1 MAEVRLKDVAQHAGV
16 SVRTV
21 SNVVNGFAQ
30 VAPATRARVQVSI
43 DALGYRPNIAARTLR
58 RGRTGL
64 VALVVPGV
72 DSPYFAE
79 LATHTFRLAEQRG
92 LTVLVEQTD
101 GDPARELAL
110 LQGKRNHLVDGVIF
124 SPWAVPDERLADHVH
139 TVPMVL
145 LGEHDGGATWCRVAV
160 DNVSAAQAA
169 TQHLVGAGRSRVAA
183 IGVNPGF
190 AHATSRHRLLGY
202 RTALEEAG
210 QAVDPALEAPVD
222 RFKREDGY
230 RAAQRLL
237 DAPDPPDALFCF
249 TDELALGA
257 LRAAAER
264 GLRVPRD
271 LAVIGFD
278 DIEDGRFASPSLSTV
293 SPDKAGIARVALDL
307 VQAQLDG
314 EAPPASVTA
323 EHRLV
328 VRETTDGA

>member
-1 MAEVRLKDVAQHAGV
+1 VVEVRLKDVAEHAGV

-30 VAPATRARVQVSI
+30 VAPATRARVQASI
-43 DALGYRPNIAARTLR
+43 DALGYRPNMAARTLR

-79 LATHTFRLAEQRG
+79 LATHAFRLAEQRG

-110 LQGKRNHLVDGVIF
+110 LQGRRNHLVDGVVF
-124 SPWAVPDERLADHVH
+124 SPWTVPDDVLASHPR
-139 TVPMVL
+139 TLPMVL
-145 LGEHDGGATWCRVAV
+145 LGEHDDSTTWCRVAV
-160 DNVSAAQAA
+160 DNIAAAREA
-169 TQHLVGAGRSRVAA
+169 TQHLLSTGRRRIAA
-183 IGVNPGF
+183 VGVNPGF

-202 RTALEEAG
+202 RAALEEAG
-210 QAVDPALEAPVD
+210 HAVDEAREAPVD
-222 RFKREDGY
+222 KFKREDGY
-230 RAAQRLL
+230 RAMQRLL
-237 DAPDPPDALFCF
+237 DAPEPPDAVFCF

-264 GLRVPRD
+264 GLDVPRD
-271 LAVIGFD
+271 LAVVGFD
-278 DIEDGRFASPSLSTV
+278 DIEDGRFARPALTTV

-307 VQAQLDG
+307 LQAQLDG
-314 EAPPASVTA
+314 GSTPESVTA
-323 EHRLV
+323 EHHLV
-328 VRETTDGA
+328 VRETTDG

>member
-1 MAEVRLKDVAQHAGV
+1 MAEVRLKDVAEHAGV

-30 VAPATRARVQVSI
+30 VAPATRSRVQASI
-43 DALGYRPNIAARTLR
+43 DALGYRPNMAARTLR

-64 VALVVPGV
+64 VALVVPGL

-79 LATHTFRLAEQRG
+79 LATHAFRLAEQRG

-110 LQGKRNHLVDGVIF
+110 LQGRRNHLVDGVVF
-124 SPWAVPDERLADHVH
+124 SPWTVPEDQLATHSP

-145 LGEHDGGATWCRVAV
+145 LGEHDGGATSCRVAV
-160 DNVSAAQAA
+160 DNVAAARDA
-169 TQHLVGAGRSRVAA
+169 TQHLVSVGRRRVAA
-183 IGVNPGF
+183 IGVNPTF

-202 RTALEEAG
+202 RAALAEAG
-210 QAVDPALEAPVD
+210 QVLGPVYEAPVE

-230 RAAQRLL
+230 RAMQRLL
-237 DAPDPPDALFCF
+237 EIPDPPDAVFCF

-264 GLRVPRD
+264 GLQVPRD

-278 DIEDGRFASPSLSTV
+278 DIEDGRYATPSLSTV
-293 SPDKAGIARVALDL
+293 APDKAGIARVALDL

-314 EAPPASVTA
+314 AAVSEPVTA

-328 VRETTDGA
+328 VRETTGG

>member
-1 MAEVRLKDVAQHAGV
+1 MAEVRLKDVAEHAGV

-21 SNVVNGFAQ
+21 SNVVTGFAQ
-30 VAPATRARVQVSI
+30 VAPATRARVQSSI
-43 DALGYRPNIAARTLR
+43 DALGYRPNMAARTLR

-79 LATHTFRLAEQRG
+79 LATHAFRLAEQRG

-101 GDPARELAL
+101 GDPGRELAL
-110 LQGKRNHLVDGVIF
+110 LQGRRNHLVDGVIF
-124 SPWAVPDERLADHVH
+124 SPWTVSDERLADHVH

-160 DNVSAAQAA
+160 DNVAAAQAA
-169 TQHLVGAGRSRVAA
+169 TQHLIVTGRRRVAA
-183 IGVNPGF
+183 MGVNPGF

-202 RTALEEAG
+202 RAALEAAG

-222 RFKREDGY
+222 RFKREDGH
-230 RAAQRLL
+230 RAMQRLL
-237 DAPDPPDALFCF
+237 DGPEPPDAVFCF

-271 LAVIGFD
+271 LAVVGFD
-278 DIEDGRFASPSLSTV
+278 DIEDGRFANPALSTV

-314 EAPPASVTA
+314 DAAPASVTA

-328 VRETTDGA
+328 VRETTDRT